1 MNRII
6 KIFLAL
12 ILTITPVL
20 ADIDWSEYGSFSDR
34 STIMSG
40 LNKAEKITPEQKEL
54 LKQKKLTPTTQCLIR
69 QIKKN
74 KLDNVQLLL
83 DAKVKPNESYYME
96 YPIYT
101 AAKANNLEALKMLY
115 ESGAK
120 LDKGFFSE
128 LFEAVKNKNQD
139 MTNYLLERGAKVN
152 YIDSLTQNSI
162 LYYAIKNN
170 MLETAE
176 ALIQKGAKLDRK
188 TAILVKKKKLQYL
201 FEK

>member
-6 KIFLAL
+6 KVFLAL
-12 ILTITPVL
+12 ILTMTPVL
-20 ADIDWSEYGSFSDR
+20 ADIDWSEFGSFSDR

-40 LNKAEKITPEQKEL
+40 LNQAGRITPEQKEL
-54 LKQKKLTPTTQCLIR
+54 LKQRKLVPTTQCLIQ

-101 AAKANNLEALKMLY
+101 AAKANNFEALQMLY
-115 ESGAK
+115 DNGAK
-120 LDKGFFSE
+120 LDRGFFSE
-128 LFEAVKNKNQD
+128 LFEAVKNKNQL
-139 MTNYLLERGAKVN
+139 MTDFLLEKGAKVN

-170 MLETAE
+170 MIETAKD
-176 ALIQKGAKLDRK
+176 LIEKGATVDRK